1 MLHLDCLFLQTLSYD
16 VSSVDWK
23 TLPKSDVYQ
32 KKLTAVFLPLEEE
45 SEEVLVKHPA
55 TEVTQTPTSEVDI
68 SVSVLI
74 IPSVVWP
81 ILRFFLFQVLLRDIE
96 ALKSVNRQLR
106 QDLAVQT
113 QSRPKVDRP
122 REATLVKETIYFRF
136 LAPIFILVLGL
147 WIGRMV

>member
-74 IPSVVWP
+74 IPSVV
-81 ILRFFLFQVLLRDIE
+81 
-96 ALKSVNRQLR
+96 
-106 QDLAVQT
+106 
-113 QSRPKVDRP
+113 
-122 REATLVKETIYFRF
+122 
-136 LAPIFILVLGL
+136 
-147 WIGRMV
+147 